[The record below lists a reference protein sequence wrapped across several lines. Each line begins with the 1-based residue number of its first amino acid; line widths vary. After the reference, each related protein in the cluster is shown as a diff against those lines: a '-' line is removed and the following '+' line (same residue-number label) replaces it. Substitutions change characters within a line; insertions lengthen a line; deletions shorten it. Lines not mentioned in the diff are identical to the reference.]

1 MGLGLTDSPAGGRRA
16 PAAPASAAVALGL
29 SLAIAF
35 AVNGLWSTAQAGQS
49 EASRALLA
57 ANLDPSKSAVCHR
70 VEEIRPALFAGRDI
84 TAYDFSGETARK
96 LKQVMDAVI
105 EQPVPDA
112 SLVHVV
118 VVGGTK
124 QALAFLFGTDG
135 CHTVT
140 LDLDLAAMDAVFASA
155 GVPSPFDPKLAR
167 LNGVAI

>member
-1 MGLGLTDSPAGGRRA
+1 MRLGLTDSAAGGRRT
-16 PAAPASAAVALGL
+16 PAAPASAWLALGL

-35 AVNGLWSTAQAGQS
+35 AVDGLWSTAQAGQS

-57 ANLDPSKSAVCHR
+57 ANLDPSKAAVCHR

-84 TAYDFSGETARK
+84 TAYDFTGETARK

-118 VVGGTK
+118 VGGTK

-140 LDLDLAAMDAVFASA
+140 LDLDLTAMDAVFASA
-155 GVPSPFDPKLAR
+155 GVPSPFDAKLAR